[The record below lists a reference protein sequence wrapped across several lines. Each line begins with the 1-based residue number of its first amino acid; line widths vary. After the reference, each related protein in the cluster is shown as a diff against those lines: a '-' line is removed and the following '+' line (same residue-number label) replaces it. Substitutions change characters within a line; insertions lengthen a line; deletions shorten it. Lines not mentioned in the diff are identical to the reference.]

1 MSRLA
6 RRLATLLPALRLA
19 EALETT
25 RIPRVAGLTGGRT
38 AVVTMRPFRA
48 PHHTISDVGVIGGGQ
63 LPMPGEVSLAHRGML
78 FLHELP
84 ESPAEVEGVLGS
96 PEAMLTTTLP
106 PIANFPHRIPE
117 GASHPSST
125 ASTAWGSTRSLNH
138 TTRAG
143 RSSRL
148 TPARS
153 RLRRSDT
160 ARMTSSRPARRTW
173 ANFFR
178 RYSGRQ

>member
-1 MSRLA
+1 MLA
-6 RRLATLLPALRLA
+6 RHLTTILLAMRAA

-25 RIPRVAGLTGGRT
+25 RILRVSGLTGGRT
-38 AVVTMRPFRA
+38 AFITTRPFRA
-48 PHHTISDVGVIGGGQ
+48 PHYTIAAVGVIGGGHV
-63 LPMPGEVSLAHRGML
+63 PMPGEVALAHRGML
-78 FLHELP
+78 FLNELP
-84 ESPAEVEGVLGS
+84 EFPDEVEGVLGS

-106 PIANFPHRIPE
+106 PMANFLHRIPE

-160 ARMTSSRPARRTW
+160 ARMTSCRPARRTW

>member
-1 MSRLA
+1 M
-6 RRLATLLPALRLA
+6 RLA
-19 EALETT
+19 EVRETT
-25 RIPRVAGLTGGRT
+25 RIDRIAGLIGEPA
-38 AVVTMRPFRA
+38 AVVTPRPSRA
-48 PHHTISDVGVIGGGQ
+48 PHHTIADVGVSGGGHV
-63 LPMPGEVSLAHRGML
+63 PMPGEVALAHRGIL
-78 FLHELP
+78 FLDGLSEF
-84 ESPAEVEGVLGS
+84 SVEVEGVLGS

-106 PIANFPHRIPE
+106 PTSNFLHRIPE

-138 TTRAG
+138 TTRVG
-143 RSSRL
+143 RSARL

-153 RLRRSDT
+153 RLRRSAT
-160 ARMTSSRPARRTW
+160 ARMTSCRPARRTW